1 MVAAALNVICCVAFG
16 LAVGW
21 LRTIRLCFQGNH
33 LSLLQGLTSDTL
45 RVLDAAQNRLVSLQ
59 GIHVRHMA
67 TCSSLQLPIYS
78 LGGLTVV
85 LYATNTYIHTHTHT
99 QVPELKILDVSSN
112 FLVDAQPQPWAG
124 LSKLEELDV
133 SDNSLSK
140 VGGLAT
146 LTSLTRLHIN
156 RNQLQDLVSAP
167 TTKLVRY
174 RGSEP

>member
-1 MVAAALNVICCVAFG
+1 
-16 LAVGW
+16 
-21 LRTIRLCFQGNH
+21 
-33 LSLLQGLTSDTL
+33 
-45 RVLDAAQNRLVSLQ
+45 
-59 GIHVRHMA
+59 MA

-78 LGGLTVV
+78 LGGYTVV
-85 LYATNTYIHTHTHT
+85 LYAANLYIHT

-124 LSKLEELDV
+124 LAKLEELDV

-156 RNQLQDLVSAP
+156 RNQLQDLVSDTHHKARAVSWFR
-167 TTKLVRY
+167 TVRLPSTLTGAHFVWGG
-174 RGSEP
+174 RGQLSACRDS

>member
-1 MVAAALNVICCVAFG
+1 MYAAN
-16 LAVGW
+16 
-21 LRTIRLCFQGNH
+21 
-33 LSLLQGLTSDTL
+33 
-45 RVLDAAQNRLVSLQ
+45 
-59 GIHVRHMA
+59 
-67 TCSSLQLPIYS
+67 
-78 LGGLTVV
+78 
-85 LYATNTYIHTHTHT
+85 LYIHT

-124 LSKLEELDV
+124 LAKLEELDV

-167 TTKLVRY
+167 TTKPVRC